1 MFQVAV
7 STVKTS
13 VADIMTQMAVEGK
26 SFDQIDW
33 KRNAVFIVFGAGYLG
48 CFQWYLQVTKFRSWF
63 PGMDRFANA
72 SFAEKLK
79 DKEGLASA
87 AKQVIFDLF
96 IHLPFMYFPC
106 FYTVKELVQGNS
118 YNPVDWVINGC
129 SKYANN
135 FVTDNTKLLML
146 WGPADIIL
154 FSVPMYLRMPLRHIV
169 SLGWTSYL
177 SFLRGSANSQDKH

>member
-1 MFQVAV
+1 
-7 STVKTS
+7 
-13 VADIMTQMAVEGK
+13 MTQMAIEGK

-33 KRNAVFIVFGAGYLG
+33 ARNGVFIIFGAAYLG
-48 CFQWYLQVTKFRSWF
+48 CFQWYLQVTKFRKWF

-72 SFAEKLK
+72 TFAEKLK
-79 DKEGLASA
+79 DGPGMASA
-87 AKQVIFDLF
+87 AKQVAFDLL
-96 IHLPFMYFPC
+96 IHLPLMYFPA

-118 YNPVDWVINGC
+118 YNPVDWVVNGC
-129 SKYANN
+129 TKYYNN
-135 FVTDNTKLLML
+135 MTTDLTKLWAL

-177 SFLRGSANSQDKH
+177 SFLRGSAH